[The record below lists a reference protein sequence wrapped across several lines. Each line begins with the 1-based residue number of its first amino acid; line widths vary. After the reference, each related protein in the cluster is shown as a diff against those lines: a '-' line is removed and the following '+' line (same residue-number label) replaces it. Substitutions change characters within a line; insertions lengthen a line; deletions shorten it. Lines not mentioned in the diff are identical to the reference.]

1 VGTPP
6 AGGAG
11 IVHDSGGKM
20 GAFEKQKKSDPFI
33 EKREEFAAP
42 VSAPGPKTAEPPR
55 AFSRI
60 PTHAIG
66 VVPERRFYA
75 RAALQLPLRLLRV
88 DGVQEPVSL
97 SLLTRNISTSGVLFL
112 SPKKIELGSSIELE
126 VGLIHRPLGYG
137 NVRMSTSAHV
147 ARLEE
152 SATPGWFG
160 IGAQFDEIAFDRDEP
175 VPPKYLGKTK
185 TTL

>member
-1 VGTPP
+1 
-6 AGGAG
+6 
-11 IVHDSGGKM
+11 M
-20 GAFEKQKKSDPFI
+20 
-33 EKREEFAAP
+33 AAP
-42 VSAPGPKTAEPPR
+42 ASQPKPAEPPR
-55 AFSRI
+55 AFSRV

-75 RAALQLPLRLLRV
+75 RAALQLPLRLVRV
-88 DGVQEPVSL
+88 NGVDEPVSL

-126 VGLIHRPLGYG
+126 VGLVHRPLGYG

-152 SATPGWFG
+152 SATPGWYG
-160 IGAQFDEIAFDRDEP
+160 VGAKFDEIAFDRDEP
-175 VPPKYLGKTK
+175 VPPKYLGNQK
-185 TTL
+185 

>member
-1 VGTPP
+1 
-6 AGGAG
+6 
-11 IVHDSGGKM
+11 M
-20 GAFEKQKKSDPFI
+20 GSFDPKKQQKFDPFFEKRDGFSAPQPA
-33 EKREEFAAP
+33 AAP
-42 VSAPGPKTAEPPR
+42 KPAEPPR
-55 AFSRI
+55 AFSRV

-66 VVPERRFYA
+66 VVPERRFFA
-75 RAALQLPLRLLRV
+75 RAALQLPLRLVRV
-88 DGVQEPVSL
+88 NGVEEPVSL

-152 SATPGWFG
+152 SATAGWFG
-160 IGAQFDEIAFDRDEP
+160 VGAKFDEIAFDRDEP
-175 VPPKYLGKTK
+175 VPNRFKP
-185 TTL
+185 